1 MGVGPSS
8 SKDKKGQSVTLDLK
22 EKPLD
27 KWIQEAKKAN
37 SLKHIERLDLSR
49 QELTE
54 LPPQIAKLVNL
65 KILQMYDNGLK
76 LLPPEIGTSQLFL
89 SSRCFRLA
97 ACLAPRFAH
106 WNHQEN
112 LEV

>member
-1 MGVGPSS
+1 MGVGPSA

-27 KWIQEAKKAN
+27 KWIAEAKKAN

-54 LPPQIAKLVNL
+54 LPAQIAKLVNL

-76 LLPPEIGTSQLFL
+76 LLPPEIGALVKRAQIGRVSTQ
-89 SSRCFRLA
+89 C
-97 ACLAPRFAH
+97 FAH
-106 WNHQEN
+106 FWAFLNR
-112 LEV
+112 